1 MFMKLFH
8 KNFFFCCN
16 KKCLSIF
23 HLLNFPLAQIPT
35 CSNSHLLNFP
45 LAQLPTLLN
54 FQLAQLPTLLN
65 FPPCSTSIL
74 LNFPLAQ
81 LPTLLNFH
89 LLNIP
94 VSLLPSISFRI
105 DFQGIWGPSCICGSG
120 SPFPLKIHW
129 GEQRIKCS
137 IECKAGV
144 MDVIRIWNIAKYLEN
159 IAHHPNVWGSCL
171 EYYHASKLSPRQ
183 LRAFCARTSP
193 KAPNIAFQHWADI
206 SLLLFSIDIR
216 WVYQPVG
223 AHQELLYILYPSC

>member
-1 MFMKLFH
+1 MSLATRGGRDAPRVRRDQCTKLDAHIGGRYPPSPPCFFNGGGRVGEASR
-8 KNFFFCCN
+8 KIYYRYEIRQPTAPKCLRNYFTRIFFCCN
-16 KKCLSIF
+16 KLFLSIF

-94 VSLLPSISFRI
+94 
-105 DFQGIWGPSCICGSG
+105 
-120 SPFPLKIHW
+120 
-129 GEQRIKCS
+129 E
-137 IECKAGV
+137 
-144 MDVIRIWNIAKYLEN
+144 
-159 IAHHPNVWGSCL
+159 PNVEHVKEFETAQL
-171 EYYHASKLSPRQ
+171 E
-183 LRAFCARTSP
+183 F
-193 KAPNIAFQHWADI
+193 I
-206 SLLLFSIDIR
+206 
-216 WVYQPVG
+216 
-223 AHQELLYILYPSC
+223 